1 MPTAQNFRNHARIV
15 PAYHI
20 GVFVPFLANF
30 IWATYRLIGS
40 FSGETFIAFLVS
52 IALLLMFFSLRVQV
66 LTVQDR
72 VIRLE
77 MRLRLHNALPT
88 DLQSHINGL
97 SHKQLVALRFASDA
111 ELPALVRE
119 VLAGTL
125 KTQKDIKARVREWQA
140 DYLRA

>member
-15 PAYHI
+15 PAYHV

-30 IWATYRLIGS
+30 IWATYRLIGMFNS
-40 FSGETFIAFLVS
+40 ETFIAFLVS

-77 MRLRLHNALPT
+77 MRLRLRHALPPE
-88 DLQSHINGL
+88 LQSHINGL

-111 ELPALVRE
+111 ELPGLVRE

-125 KTQKDIKARVREWQA
+125 RTQREIKARVREWQA

>member
-1 MPTAQNFRNHARIV
+1 MASPQNFRNHSRIV
-15 PAYHI
+15 PAYHV

-30 IWATYRLIGS
+30 IWASYRLVTM
-40 FSGETFIAFLVS
+40 FNGETFIDFLVS

-77 MRLRLHNALPT
+77 MRLRLRNTLPP
-88 DLQSHINGL
+88 DMHPLINSL
-97 SHKQLVALRFASDA
+97 THKQLVALRFASDA
-111 ELPALVRE
+111 ELAVLVRE

-125 KTQKDIKARVREWQA
+125 KTPKDIKARVREWQA

>member
-1 MPTAQNFRNHARIV
+1 MFN
-15 PAYHI
+15 
-20 GVFVPFLANF
+20 
-30 IWATYRLIGS
+30 
-40 FSGETFIAFLVS
+40 GETFIDFLVS

-77 MRLRLHNALPT
+77 MRLRLRNTLPP
-88 DLQSHINGL
+88 DMHPLINSL
-97 SHKQLVALRFASDA
+97 THKQLVALRFASDA
-111 ELPALVRE
+111 ELAVLVRE

-125 KTQKDIKARVREWQA
+125 KTPKDIKARVREWQA